1 MSNPLA
7 VVFGLA
13 LVLGVLWE
21 TFETLVLPRRV
32 TRQFRMARFFYRSTW
47 IPYSALVS
55 RRKNRKRR
63 DALLSYYGP
72 MSLLLLLVL
81 WALTMVLGFAL
92 IDYGDGATFGGNLFP
107 NRFGNALYLSGTT
120 FFTLGLGDITPA
132 SPLSRFVTVA
142 EAGIGFGYLALV
154 IGYLPVLYQ
163 AFSRRETTISLLD
176 ARAGSPPTAFELL
189 RRHSVTVVGVH
200 ALDALTDLLHDW
212 ERWSAELMESHLSY
226 PVLAYFRS
234 QHDNQSWIGS
244 LTVILDVCALAMVG
258 LEGMC
263 QYQARMTFAI
273 ARHALVDLSQVFNR
287 PPDHHR
293 SADRLPPE
301 ALNGLRQQLKEV
313 GVNLNHDAA
322 SDAELLRLRGLYEPY
337 AIALASFLRLD
348 VPPWA
353 KHDPAKD
360 NWQTTAWQP
369 GPKHHAKASAPSPVH
384 DEHY

>member
-1 MSNPLA
+1 VYNPAA
-7 VVFGLA
+7 VVFGVA
-13 LVLGVLWE
+13 LILVVLWE

-32 TRQFRMARFFYRSTW
+32 TRQFRLTRLFYRVTW
-47 IPYSALVS
+47 KPFSALVS
-55 RRKNRKRR
+55 RRRNRKRR

-72 MSLLLLLVL
+72 LSLLFLLAF
-81 WALTMVLGFAL
+81 WALMLVLGFSL
-92 IDYGDGATFGGNLFP
+92 IDYGDGASFGGTLFP

-132 SPLSRFVTVA
+132 SPLARFITVM
-142 EAGIGFGYLALV
+142 EAGIGFGFLALV

-163 AFSRRETTISLLD
+163 SFSRREATISLLD

-189 RRHSVTVVGVH
+189 RRHSFAG
-200 ALDALTDLLHDW
+200 AESLDALTDLLHDW
-212 ERWSAELMESHLSY
+212 ERWAAELMESHLSY

-273 ARHALVDLSQVFNR
+273 ARHALVDLSQVFAA
-287 PPDHHR
+287 PPDHRR
-293 SADRLPPE
+293 SLDRLPQE
-301 ALNGLRQQLKEV
+301 QLNEIRRKLTEFGLT
-313 GVNLNHDAA
+313 LNQNEGA
-322 SDAELLRLRGLYEPY
+322 DAELLQLRSLYEPY
-337 AIALASFLRLD
+337 AISLARFLRLD
-348 VPPWA
+348 LPPWA
-353 KHDPAKD
+353 KHDAAKD

-369 GPKHHAKASAPSPVH
+369 KHHSRSSTGVPIP
-384 DEHY
+384 DEHF

>member
-1 MSNPLA
+1 MLSPAA
-7 VVFGLA
+7 VVFGIA
-13 LVLGVLWE
+13 LVLVVLWE
-21 TFETLVLPRRV
+21 TFETVVLPRRV
-32 TRQFRMARFFYRSTW
+32 TRHFRLTRLFYRTTW
-47 IPYSALVS
+47 IPFSALVS
-55 RRKNRKRR
+55 RIRTRKRR
-63 DALLSYYGP
+63 DSLLSFYGP
-72 MSLLLLLVL
+72 LSLLLLFAF
-81 WALTMVLGFAL
+81 WALSLVIGFGL
-92 IDYGDGATFGGNLFP
+92 IDYGDGARFGGTLFP
-107 NRFGNALYLSGTT
+107 SRFGNAVYLSGTT

-132 SPLSRFVTVA
+132 SPLSRLVTVI
-142 EAGIGFGYLALV
+142 EAGIGFGFLALV

-163 AFSRRETTISLLD
+163 AFSRRESTISLLD

-189 RRHSVTVVGVH
+189 RRHSAPVVGVH

-212 ERWSAELMESHLSY
+212 ERWGAELMESHLSY

-273 ARHALVDLSQVFNR
+273 ARHALVDLSQVFGA
-287 PPDHHR
+287 PPDHNR
-293 SADRLPPE
+293 SQSRLPQE
-301 ALNGLRQQLKEV
+301 QLNEMRRQLSEFGLRLKQDE
-313 GVNLNHDAA
+313 GA
-322 SDAELLRLRGLYEPY
+322 DAELQRIRALYEPY
-337 AIALASFLRLD
+337 AFALAHHLRLEL
-348 VPPWA
+348 PPWA

-369 GPKHHAKASAPSPVH
+369 RHHSHASPTMPVP

>member
-1 MSNPLA
+1 MYNPGA
-7 VVFGLA
+7 VILGTA
-13 LVLGVLWE
+13 LVLVVLWE

-32 TRQFRMARFFYRSTW
+32 TRQFRLTRFFYRLTW
-47 IPYSALVS
+47 RPFSAVVS
-55 RRKNRKRR
+55 RRRNRKRR

-72 MSLLLLLVL
+72 LSLLLLLAF
-81 WALTMVLGFAL
+81 WALTLVFGFAL
-92 IDYGDGATFGGNLFP
+92 VDYGDGASFGGTLFP

-120 FFTLGLGDITPA
+120 FFTLGIGDITPA
-132 SPLSRFVTVA
+132 SPLARFVTVA
-142 EAGIGFGYLALV
+142 EAGIGFGFLALV

-163 AFSRRETTISLLD
+163 AFSRREATISLLD

-189 RRHSVTVVGVH
+189 RRHSGPAVGAH
-200 ALDALTDLLHDW
+200 ALEALTELLHDW

-234 QHDNQSWIGS
+234 QHDNQSWLGS

-273 ARHALVDLSQVFNR
+273 ARHALVDLSQVFAT
-287 PPDHHR
+287 PPDHHL
-293 SADRLPPE
+293 SQSRLPQE
-301 ALNGLRQQLKEV
+301 ELNEMRRQLSASGLRLK
-313 GVNLNHDAA
+313 HDDDAA
-322 SDAELLRLRGLYEPY
+322 AELQRIRALYEPY
-337 AIALASFLRLD
+337 AISLARFLRLD
-348 VPPWA
+348 LPPWA

-369 GPKHHAKASAPSPVH
+369 RHHARPSPSAPVP